1 MRKIVTI
8 LLVILLSSCTETK
21 TQELPDDKNVI
32 EVSPT
37 NPYDFDENKIGLDNA
52 ADVAS
57 GVIYFLKNADTT
69 RYLSL
74 AISLEA
80 QKYLFEKNFEFRP
93 DIKDTS
99 AYMDSLEIRFDKR
112 MQNFLVRSSYIHE
125 IMIEDKKFDI
135 KMAKIDTIIVESK
148 RIKDYGGFDRPII
161 GNWAEVTIIMDFN
174 EEKFHFE
181 IPQIIELKG
190 KWFLYYPEYYIRDKK
205 EKAFI
210 NEYLKEKNEKADE
223 FLK

>member
-1 MRKIVTI
+1 MKKIVTI
-8 LLVILLSSCTETK
+8 LLVILISSCTETK
-21 TQELPDDKNVI
+21 TKESLDNKTEI
-32 EVSPT
+32 EIST
-37 NPYDFDENKIGLDNA
+37 TSPYDFDENKVGLKSPT
-52 ADVAS
+52 DVAN
-57 GVIYFLKNADTT
+57 GVIDFLKNADTT
-69 RYLSL
+69 KYLNL
-74 AISLEA
+74 AIPLNA
-80 QKYLFEKNFEFRP
+80 QKLLFEQNFEFRP

-99 AYMDSLEIRFDKR
+99 AYMDSLEVRFNNR

-135 KMAKIDTIIVESK
+135 KMAKIDTIIIESK

-174 EEKFHFE
+174 EERFHFE

-210 NEYLKEKNEKADE
+210 NQYLKEKNEKADE